1 MILAAGLTP
10 AWQQIMRFAHVRAG
24 EVNRAGEVHW
34 CASGKALNA
43 GMALAALG
51 AHTHT
56 LSPAGSWSGQAI
68 RAEFAERALAATW
81 TLTAAATRICTTIL
95 DDHTGSSTELVE
107 NAAALSTA
115 ELDEFLAQYHALAAQ
130 AEAIV
135 LTGSLPKGT
144 PATFYKTLLLGTRR
158 PVVLDARGP
167 ELEAALACRPR
178 VVKPNREEL
187 ALTAGRALPDRA
199 SVLSAMRGLIERGAG
214 SVVVTQGK
222 AAVWIMEGESAWE
235 LTPPDVAPVVN
246 PIGSGDCLA
255 AGLAL
260 GLVRGDS
267 LLDAA
272 RLGIAAAAANVTT
285 LLPARLDAQIVMA
298 LRETVAATRILGSHG
313 HA

>member
-10 AWQQIMRFAHVRAG
+10 SWQQVMRFDRVRVG
-24 EVNRAGEVHW
+24 EVNRAAEVHW
-34 CASGKALNA
+34 CASGKAINA

-51 AHTHT
+51 AQAHT
-56 LSPAGSWSGQAI
+56 LSPAGGWSGQAI
-68 RAEFAERALAATW
+68 QAEFAERGLMATW
-81 TLTAAATRICTTIL
+81 TPTAAATRICTTIL
-95 DDHTGSSTELVE
+95 DDHAGTSTELVE
-107 NAAALSTA
+107 NAAALSNE
-115 ELDEFLAQYHALAAQ
+115 ELDDFLARYHVLAKR
-130 AEAIV
+130 AEAVV

-144 PATFYKTLLLGTRR
+144 PTTFYNTLLEQTEC

-187 ALTAGRALPDRA
+187 ALTVCRPLPDRA

-235 LTPPDVAPVVN
+235 LRPPEVAPVVN

-260 GLVRGDS
+260 GLARGDS
-267 LLDAA
+267 LLDAV
-272 RLGIAAAAANVTT
+272 RLGIAAAAANVMT
-285 LLPARLDAQIVMA
+285 LLPAWISLDSVEA
-298 LRETVAATRILGSHG
+298 LRNRLAPTTRILDGD
-313 HA
+313 